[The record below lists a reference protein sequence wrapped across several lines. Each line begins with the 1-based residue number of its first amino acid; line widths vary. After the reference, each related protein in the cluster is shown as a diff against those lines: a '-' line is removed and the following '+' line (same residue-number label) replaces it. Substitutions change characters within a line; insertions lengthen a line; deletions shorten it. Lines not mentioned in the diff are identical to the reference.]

1 MACFLVP
8 ATEAAVTTIAEHIVR
23 RGKKS
28 IVRHRSLPVKR
39 AERHRFS
46 HKLKWL
52 NNMLWGGSALL
63 AFEHI
68 WHGEV
73 VPWFPFLTAAGNPED
88 AMAMLHEMATTG
100 VTMAVL
106 VTAVWAGMVAV
117 SNVIEKRPVIGMK
130 KGDLRMTL
138 LTAAIAAIIATIVWY
153 FKDGSNKMRIGTL
166 SLMYWGATLM
176 WLVDAVYEYIE
187 LKSSIFYT
195 GTGGHAQ

>member
-8 ATEAAVTTIAEHIVR
+8 ATEAAVTTIAEHIVK
-23 RGKKS
+23 GKEEHSEAQELTCEESRK
-28 IVRHRSLPVKR
+28 IP
-39 AERHRFS
+39 FS

-130 KGDLRMTL
+130 KE
-138 LTAAIAAIIATIVWY
+138 V
-153 FKDGSNKMRIGTL
+153 
-166 SLMYWGATLM
+166 
-176 WLVDAVYEYIE
+176 
-187 LKSSIFYT
+187 
-195 GTGGHAQ
+195 